1 MKSIIN
7 DVYYITLEKLGND
20 LQNKLKPSKAFP
32 LYEKLCDKLDKEN
45 LEIFTQFVDDFM
57 EENAEKSEEIYRL
70 GFQTGGKI
78 VLEILQNQ
86 I

>member
-1 MKSIIN
+1 MKSIIS
-7 DVYYITLEKLGND
+7 DIYYRALEHLGEEF
-20 LQNKLKPSKAFP
+20 QKKFEPSKAFP